1 MAPRKT
7 ATKVVSGTG
16 EPVATAAPVSGVAPA
31 SGVAPVSGVAPAAP
45 QLHRQKHLQRRG
57 HQLEK
62 FFYQR
67 IMKQHWKCDL
77 EVVSND
83 RRNLW
88 SIAGLAHV
96 DAGAEQLR
104 ENVNPEI
111 KTMVKHLHE
120 HGHILGEGLGS
131 RSDPSSIR
139 AVHAALAVR
148 AAAE

>member
-1 MAPRKT
+1 MAGAGNVPMFKFWYERIVKHCW
-7 ATKVVSGTG
+7 KCDL
-16 EPVATAAPVSGVAPA
+16 EVAGA
-31 SGVAPVSGVAPAAP
+31 
-45 QLHRQKHLQRRG
+45 G
-57 HQLEK
+57 HVEMFK

-77 EVVSND
+77 EVVNND

-104 ENVNPEI
+104 GNVNPEI

-120 HGHILGEGLGS
+120 HGHILGEGVGS

>member
-1 MAPRKT
+1 MAGAGNVPMFKFWYERI
-7 ATKVVSGTG
+7 V
-16 EPVATAAPVSGVAPA
+16 
-31 SGVAPVSGVAPAAP
+31 
-45 QLHRQKHLQRRG
+45 KHCWTCN
-57 HQLEK
+57 LEK
-62 FFYQR
+62 AN
-67 IMKQHWKCDL
+67 MDG
-77 EVVSND
+77 
-83 RRNLW
+83 RNLW

-120 HGHILGEGLGS
+120 HGHILGEGVGS